1 LRGGVRSDRGT
12 GLNPEALLR
21 NWRPIAALV
30 VASFA
35 WGFNWVVMKTAMQYA
50 GPFEFCVH
58 RALVALVPLFAILAF
73 TGRARKPVPWGWI
86 AWLSVFQ
93 TLLWGALTSGSV
105 ITGAAGTSSIL
116 CYTMPFW
123 VMLLAWPI
131 LGERLRGWQW
141 MAVALAAA
149 GLLLVLAPWDRNTT
163 LLSNLFAT
171 GAGLAWA
178 IAAII
183 TKRMRAQVQ
192 VDLWS
197 INAWNTLIGT
207 VFLIVIALLVPER
220 QTEWSTPYILAVL
233 YNAFIPLTLCWFLWL
248 YALDRLVA
256 PVAGLATMMTPVIA
270 IALGW
275 LLLDESP
282 ARNELAGMVLIMVAL
297 AQLSWIGLRRE
308 AARA

>member
-1 LRGGVRSDRGT
+1 ML
-12 GLNPEALLR
+12 
-21 NWRPIAALV
+21 
-30 VASFA
+30 ASFA

-58 RALVALVPLFAILAF
+58 RALVALVPLFAILAL
-73 TGRARKPVPWGWI
+73 TGRARQPVPWGWI

-105 ITGAAGTSSIL
+105 MAGPAGTSSIL

-141 MAVALAAA
+141 MAVVLAAA
-149 GLLLVLAPWDRNTT
+149 GLLLVIAPWARSTT

-171 GAGLAWA
+171 AAGLVWA

-183 TKRMRAQVQ
+183 TKRMRARVQ

-197 INAWNTLIGT
+197 INAWNTLCGT
-207 VFLIVIALLVPER
+207 VLLLVVAWLVPER

-270 IALGW
+270 ITLGW

-282 ARNELAGMVLIMVAL
+282 ARNELAGMVLIMCAL

-308 AARA
+308 TVRA

>member
-1 LRGGVRSDRGT
+1 VL
-12 GLNPEALLR
+12 
-21 NWRPIAALV
+21 
-30 VASFA
+30 ASFA

-141 MAVALAAA
+141 MAVVLAAA

-171 GAGLAWA
+171 GAGLTWA

-183 TKRMRAQVQ
+183 TKRMRARVQ

-197 INAWNTLIGT
+197 INAWNTLIGA

-270 IALGW
+270 ITLGW

-282 ARNELAGMVLIMVAL
+282 ARNELAGMVLIMLAL

-308 AARA
+308 AAPA